1 MMLQLDGSPHDW
13 LMGRGPKLTL
23 LLAVDDATG
32 TVPAALFR
40 DQEDTQGYLLL
51 FQDIVR
57 RHGIPLAVYTDRH
70 AVFQHRRTLWEEEH
84 QTTKGIP
91 TQFARALRELG
102 VTQIFALSPEAKGRV
117 ERANGTF
124 QDRLVAEL
132 RLAGASNAAEA
143 NTVLAEFLPRFDE
156 RFGVPAAQTR
166 AAYRNLDPEL
176 DLASTLCIKN
186 RRTVAK
192 DNTVLYQQS
201 ALQLFPTP
209 DRPSYA
215 GAIVEIQERLDGQL
229 VVCYQGK
236 TIASRTAPPHARLL
250 RDRGVTGLKQGPR
263 LPSNGALASNG
274 TALNVRQPQH
284 DEVLLRQ
291 VDEARLAWHSQRI
304 KEGMERARQ
313 RGHRIGRPRV
323 SDGYWLRPDFVI
335 AVERINRGELPPT
348 RAAKELGI
356 GYNTLKRLLTSR
368 ESVGALT

>member
-1 MMLQLDGSPHDW
+1 M
-13 LMGRGPKLTL
+13 
-23 LLAVDDATG
+23 
-32 TVPAALFR
+32 
-40 DQEDTQGYLLL
+40 
-51 FQDIVR
+51 
-57 RHGIPLAVYTDRH
+57 
-70 AVFQHRRTLWEEEH
+70 
-84 QTTKGIP
+84 
-91 TQFARALRELG
+91 ELG

-124 QDRLVAEL
+124 QDRLVAEM

-143 NTVLAEFLPRFDE
+143 NTVLAEFLPRFDA
-156 RFGVPAAQTR
+156 RFGVPAAQTEI
-166 AAYRNLDPEL
+166 AYRTLDPEL

-192 DNTVLYQQS
+192 DNTVLYQQC

-250 RDRGVTGLKQGPR
+250 RGHGVAGLKRGPQ
-263 LPSNGALASNG
+263 LPPDGAKASNG
-274 TALNVRQPQH
+274 TAPNTPNGSQH
-284 DEVLLRQ
+284 DEAMLCL

-313 RGHRIGRPRV
+313 RGQRIGRPRV
-323 SDGYWLRPDFVI
+323 SDGYTLRPDFI
-335 AVERINRGELPPT
+335 LAEERIRRGELLPA
-348 RAAKELGI
+348 RAARELGI
-356 GYNTLKRLLTSR
+356 GYSTFKRLLHAR
-368 ESVGALT
+368 ETMGLLTKSLDNSP